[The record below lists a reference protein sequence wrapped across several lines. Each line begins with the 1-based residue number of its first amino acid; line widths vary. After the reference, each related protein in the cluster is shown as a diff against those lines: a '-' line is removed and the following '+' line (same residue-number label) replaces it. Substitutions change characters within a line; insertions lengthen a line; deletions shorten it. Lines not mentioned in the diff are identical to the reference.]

1 MNSFADHVTTPLK
14 AALGRLCALTSLSIM
29 EILYALAAVGAV
41 AYTVWS
47 VIAVVKAR
55 GHRGRRVYSALLGAA
70 DGILTV
76 YVLFCLM
83 WGVNYWTDSFQD
95 RSGITA
101 QPVAAEDLK
110 NVTAYFA
117 ERLSETADTV
127 PRDENGVYAVPKE
140 QILSESRSVYGG
152 VTELFPFLEFPDT
165 GVKAVR
171 CSRIMSV
178 MGFTGVY
185 FACVGE
191 SNVNV
196 DSPACLLPST
206 IAHEL
211 AHQRGVAWEQE
222 CNFLGVLASVTS
234 GMPDYI
240 YSGWLLGFIHLG
252 NALYETDPEAYWA
265 IRGTLPAA
273 VETDLRDNSAYWD
286 QFRDNVVEKV
296 SDTVYNAALKSYGDA
311 NGMKSYSMVVE
322 LLAAVGAV
330 AYTVWSV
337 IAVVK
342 ARGHRGRR
350 VYSALLG
357 AADGILTVYVL
368 FCLMWGVNYWTDS
381 FQDRSGITA
390 QPVAA
395 EDLKNVTAYFAERLS
410 ETADTV
416 PRDENGVY
424 AVPKEQILSESRSV
438 YGGVTELFPFLE
450 FPDTGVKAVRCSRI
464 MSVMGFT
471 GVYFACVGESN
482 VNVDS
487 PACLLP
493 STIAHELAHQRGVA
507 WEQECNFLGVL
518 ASVTSGMPDYIY
530 SGWLLGFIH
539 LGNAL
544 YETDPEAYWAIRGTL
559 PAAVETDLRDN
570 SAYWDQFRDN
580 VVEKVSDTVYNA
592 ALKSY
597 GDANGM
603 KSYSMVVELLVAYY
617 KDLV

>member
-1 MNSFADHVTTPLK
+1 MSFWKKYRKLHIWLAVDLTVLGLYLALRQNQQLMNSFADHVTTPLK

-29 EILYALAAVGAV
+29 EILYALGAV

-127 PRDENGVYAVPKE
+127 PRDENGVYAVSKE

-152 VTELFPFLEFPDT
+152 VTELFPFLKFPDT

-211 AHQRGVAWEQE
+211 AHQRSIASEPE

-273 VETDLRDNSAYWD
+273 VEADLRDNSAYWD

-296 SDTVYNAALKSYGDA
+296 SDTVYDTAL
-311 NGMKSYSMVVE
+311 
-322 LLAAVGAV
+322 
-330 AYTVWSV
+330 
-337 IAVVK
+337 
-342 ARGHRGRR
+342 
-350 VYSALLG
+350 
-357 AADGILTVYVL
+357 
-368 FCLMWGVNYWTDS
+368 
-381 FQDRSGITA
+381 
-390 QPVAA
+390 
-395 EDLKNVTAYFAERLS
+395 
-410 ETADTV
+410 
-416 PRDENGVY
+416 
-424 AVPKEQILSESRSV
+424 
-438 YGGVTELFPFLE
+438 
-450 FPDTGVKAVRCSRI
+450 
-464 MSVMGFT
+464 
-471 GVYFACVGESN
+471 
-482 VNVDS
+482 
-487 PACLLP
+487 
-493 STIAHELAHQRGVA
+493 
-507 WEQECNFLGVL
+507 
-518 ASVTSGMPDYIY
+518 
-530 SGWLLGFIH
+530 
-539 LGNAL
+539 
-544 YETDPEAYWAIRGTL
+544 
-559 PAAVETDLRDN
+559 
-570 SAYWDQFRDN
+570 
-580 VVEKVSDTVYNA
+580 
-592 ALKSY
+592 
-597 GDANGM
+597 